1 MSNTQSPH
9 HLTEKLDEL
18 YEFDREPVTANKLC
32 SAGYFAASY
41 AGEHIAATEFVIGA
55 LFVSWGASVF
65 DIFVGLLLGNLL
77 AVLSWA
83 LICAP
88 IAVRTRLTL
97 YWFIHKV
104 GGPYLAFVYNISNAL
119 LYCVLAGTMVTVSA
133 ASLRIPFGI
142 SSQTLWYPTDW
153 RFVLVVLLAGGIM
166 IYFAILGFKRFA
178 QFSAVCSPWMITM
191 FLVGGLM
198 SLAFLANY
206 DGNCRVTSF
215 SHFWSLASK
224 YVWTGS
230 PLVAEE
236 KLGFWHIVAFAWIC
250 NLAMH
255 FGLSDMAV
263 FRYAKKAYYGLNTW
277 TGMFIGHYVAW
288 ICAGMLG
295 ACAALMLNTSITKL
309 DSGDIGYVVLGFC
322 GPIAVLLSGLTTAI
336 PTLYKA
342 GLGLQSVTPNWPRWA
357 VTFVAGAVTT
367 IIACFPFVFAQM
379 LRFIGLYGLL
389 LLPIGAVA
397 FTEFWIFPKIG
408 LTRYWV
414 SHRKMLVNWPAL
426 ATWVVTIGVSMILW
440 ANNTIHLFFLF
451 IPVWF
456 VSVAMYICL
465 AYLAGAKMQGIEDT
479 EIDHRGG
486 IVQAEPVKAA
496 ANTAQKSSLFKL
508 IGFIALGSLLI
519 TLLLPLKVL
528 FAGKTEFDAVF
539 ASVRSLLIWPT
550 IAYFVFGTI
559 WYIRYERNKTV

>member
-153 RFVLVVLLAGGIM
+153 RFVLIVLLAGGIM

-206 DGNCRVTSF
+206 DGNGRVTSF

>member
-142 SSQTLWYPTDW
+142 PSQTLWYPTDW
-153 RFVLVVLLAGGIM
+153 RFVLIVLLAGGIM

-206 DGNCRVTSF
+206 DGNGRVTSF

-230 PLVAEE
+230 PLIAEE